1 MDAIDPEPDERGC
14 VISVGQDGAGHWLA
28 QESGGRMEGRFVSF
42 AAAMG
47 FARAER
53 HAFAGARV
61 VVADRP
67 LVPLIPFTP
76 VRADERV
83 LAAAA

>member
-1 MDAIDPEPDERGC
+1 MALINDPEPDQSGS
-14 VISVGQDGAGHWLA
+14 IFFVGQDVAGHWLV

-53 HAFAGARV
+53 HAFHAEV
-61 VVADRP
+61 VLSATP
-67 LVPLIPFTP
+67 LVPQIPFTP
-76 VRADERV
+76 VRADERA
-83 LAAAA
+83 LARAA